1 MSLSYTPLSSLK
13 TNLLLEVVT
22 LRKSGLSRGLF
33 SLWNCW
39 YFFSFSL
46 LSCMVK
52 NSWIW
57 VRACWF
63 AIGKMSWT
71 HPEQLPGSK
80 SALPLDISFT
90 HLFLLT
96 SSFRNLCHMIGV
108 RFEDAINLSR
118 YLWSLSHGLT
128 HHLPCPI
135 FAHWWRA
142 SYCLFLLKTKK

>member
-1 MSLSYTPLSSLK
+1 MSLSCTPLSSLK

-22 LRKSGLSRGLF
+22 LRKIGLSRGLF

-52 NSWIW
+52 SSWIW

-90 HLFLLT
+90 HHRPLGTYVTWLKSDLRMLSIYQGICDRYHMVSHTICHVPSSRIDDVLLT
-96 SSFRNLCHMIGV
+96 VYF
-108 RFEDAINLSR
+108 
-118 YLWSLSHGLT
+118 Y
-128 HHLPCPI
+128 
-135 FAHWWRA
+135 
-142 SYCLFLLKTKK
+142 